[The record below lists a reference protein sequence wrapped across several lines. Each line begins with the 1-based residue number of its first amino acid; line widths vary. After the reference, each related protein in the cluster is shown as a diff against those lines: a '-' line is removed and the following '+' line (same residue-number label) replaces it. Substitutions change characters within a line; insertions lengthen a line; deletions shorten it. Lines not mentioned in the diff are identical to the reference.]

1 VHAMRRCGLPV
12 RGIYFIPLLGA
23 AAVSVGM
30 WRTRGQQA
38 YIALNG
44 PLWGLYLT
52 LPVAAA
58 AILFGRAHPVLPALA
73 AWWSLINLFNL
84 LPVSP
89 LDGGRL
95 LTALSHSIHSRLGIV
110 LSGAMFAAALALA
123 YVLEIGLLV
132 VVGLF
137 GLMELVAE
145 LRAGRAMSRLRA
157 AAIDPAVAPESL
169 LALRLLVRP
178 AFRDE
183 DEERLRSL
191 ELGRIA
197 RMLAPAR
204 VEPMGRGPTVLWG
217 LLYVSLVAAFVVV
230 ILLASSSP
238 AGGLALDVLR

>member
-1 VHAMRRCGLPV
+1 
-12 RGIYFIPLLGA
+12 
-23 AAVSVGM
+23 
-30 WRTRGQQA
+30 
-38 YIALNG
+38 
-44 PLWGLYLT
+44 
-52 LPVAAA
+52 
-58 AILFGRAHPVLPALA
+58 VLPALA